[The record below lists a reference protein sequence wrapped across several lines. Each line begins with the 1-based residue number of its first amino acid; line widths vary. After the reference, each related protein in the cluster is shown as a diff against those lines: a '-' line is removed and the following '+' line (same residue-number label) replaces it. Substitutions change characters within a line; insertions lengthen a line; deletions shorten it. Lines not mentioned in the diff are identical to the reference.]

1 MLIACRSGIAC
12 KCRFVTYAGNSA
24 KDHRERASVPGRGQ
38 IGIGSVDRRAV
49 MSNRI
54 ARLQTDGDFASEIV
68 VREIDDAL

>member
-1 MLIACRSGIAC
+1 M
-12 KCRFVTYAGNSA
+12 
-24 KDHRERASVPGRGQ
+24 PGRGQ